1 MVFTRNIIFE
11 GSVIEDKKN
20 GAGSSLLPPSPVI
33 AKFQKLNGGD
43 YVASTLVQPEGIP
56 DAPVLQL
63 VEDGVMNVPVEATPF
78 TQFLVHQLAEISVAR
93 HLM

>member
-11 GSVIEDKKN
+11 GSVIENKK
-20 GAGSSLLPPSPVI
+20 GEMFHPISPSPVI

-56 DAPVLQL
+56 EIPVLQL
-63 VEDGVMNVPVEATPF
+63 VEDGVMNVPVEATP
-78 TQFLVHQLAEISVAR
+78 
-93 HLM
+93 